1 MTQYPQAETHHWLAP
16 ISPEMLV
23 SVSHDEPPTIVEVA
37 PRLAAWT
44 GHSAADLIGRPL
56 SEAFDAILPGLSVV
70 VEEVCT
76 SGTPVRDYRMT
87 FVDHA
92 GVERAFL
99 LQASLRP
106 ARSGE
111 EQRIVVLRLE
121 EVSTPEAPPATGHKV
136 RIFHG
141 MVGRSPALLKV
152 FRKIEIYGPT
162 DAPVLI
168 TGETGTGK
176 ELAAQAIHAHSRR
189 RQKPLI
195 AVNCSALSKELLES
209 ELFGHERGAFT
220 GAVSMHRGRFERA
233 HGGTL
238 FLDEIGELPL
248 TAQAKLL
255 RVLEEG
261 QIERVGGE
269 RSLAVDIRLVAATNV
284 PLELAI
290 QARQFR
296 LDLFHRVAV
305 LRIHM
310 PPLSEHP
317 EDIPVLADHFLH
329 LFNQK
334 YQRHVRGLTPEAIT
348 LLQDYF
354 WPGNVRELR
363 NVLERVYIETTAEVI
378 GRKAFEEWVQE
389 RTQVF
394 PGDWNLETRQTSLA
408 ARPTLITPYRRET
421 RSPRPLL
428 PYFRN
433 APAPIEVEPASV
445 TYYEGEAPDALP
457 SLDAVP
463 QRSPKAL
470 TRERIVQ
477 AYKGSAG
484 NITQAARRLGVH
496 KATLYRHMKALG
508 VTRADL
514 EAIPGSTALGATAD
528 A

>member
-1 MTQYPQAETHHWLAP
+1 MAQYPQAETHHWLAP

-23 SVSHDEPPTIVEVA
+23 SVSHNEPPTIAEVA
-37 PRLAAWT
+37 PRVAAWT
-44 GHSAADLIGRPL
+44 GHTVSDLVARPL
-56 SEAFDAILPGLSVV
+56 SEAFDNILPGLSVV

-92 GVERAFL
+92 GVERAIL

-106 ARSGE
+106 ARSGA

-121 EVSTPEAPPATGHKV
+121 EVPAPEAPLATGHKV
-136 RIFHG
+136 RAFHG
-141 MVGRSPALLKV
+141 MVGRSPTLLKV

-176 ELAAQAIHAHSRR
+176 ELAARAIHAHSRR

-290 QARQFR
+290 QARKFR

-310 PPLSEHP
+310 PPLSEYP
-317 EDIPVLADHFLH
+317 EDIPVLAEHFLH

-354 WPGNVRELR
+354 WPGNIRELR
-363 NVLERVYIETTAEVI
+363 NVLERVYIETTADVI

-394 PGDWNLETRQTSLA
+394 PGDWNLEARQTSLA
-408 ARPTLITPYRRET
+408 ARPALLTPYRRET
-421 RSPRPLL
+421 RTPRPLL

-433 APAPIEVEPASV
+433 ASAPIEVEPASV
-445 TYYEGEAPDALP
+445 TYYESEVSDALP
-457 SLDAVP
+457 PLDAAP
-463 QRSPKAL
+463 QRHPKAL
-470 TRERIVQ
+470 TQERIVQ
-477 AYKGSAG
+477 AYKGAAG

-496 KATLYRHMKALG
+496 KATLYRHMRALG
-508 VTRADL
+508 ITRANL
-514 EAIPGSTALGATAD
+514 EAAPGPAALGATAD

>member
-1 MTQYPQAETHHWLAP
+1 
-16 ISPEMLV
+16 
-23 SVSHDEPPTIVEVA
+23 
-37 PRLAAWT
+37 
-44 GHSAADLIGRPL
+44 
-56 SEAFDAILPGLSVV
+56 
-70 VEEVCT
+70 
-76 SGTPVRDYRMT
+76 
-87 FVDHA
+87 
-92 GVERAFL
+92 
-99 LQASLRP
+99 
-106 ARSGE
+106 
-111 EQRIVVLRLE
+111 
-121 EVSTPEAPPATGHKV
+121 
-136 RIFHG
+136 
-141 MVGRSPALLKV
+141 
-152 FRKIEIYGPT
+152 
-162 DAPVLI
+162 
-168 TGETGTGK
+168 
-176 ELAAQAIHAHSRR
+176 
-189 RQKPLI
+189 
-195 AVNCSALSKELLES
+195 
-209 ELFGHERGAFT
+209 
-220 GAVSMHRGRFERA
+220 MHRGRFERA

-261 QIERVGGE
+261 QMERVGGE

-290 QARQFR
+290 QARKFR

-317 EDIPVLADHFLH
+317 EDIPVLAEHFLH

-334 YQRHVRGLTPEAIT
+334 YQRQVRGLTPEAIT

-363 NVLERVYIETTAEVI
+363 NVLERVYIETTADVI

-394 PGDWNLETRQTSLA
+394 PGDWNLEARQTSLTT
-408 ARPTLITPYRRET
+408 RPALLTPYRREART
-421 RSPRPLL
+421 PRPLL

-433 APAPIEVEPASV
+433 ASAPIEVEPTSV
-445 TYYEGEAPDALP
+445 TYYESEGPEALP
-457 SLDAVP
+457 PLDAVP
-463 QRSPKAL
+463 QRHPKAL

-477 AYKGSAG
+477 AYTGAAG

-496 KATLYRHMKALG
+496 KATLYRHMRALG
-508 VTRADL
+508 ITRADL
-514 EAIPGSTALGATAD
+514 EAAPDPAVLRATAD